1 MDNDIAIRVK
11 NLNKAYK
18 LYNHPKDRFKEAFH
32 PFRKVY
38 HHDFY
43 ALKNISFEIKKG
55 ETMGIIGKNGSG
67 KSTLLQITSNVLT
80 QSSGTVEVNGKI
92 SVLLELGASFNPEFT
107 GIENVYFNGSI
118 MGYSKKEIDERLDH
132 ILSFADIGEYI
143 TQPVKTYSSGTFLRL
158 AFSVAVM
165 IEPEILI
172 FDEAISVG
180 DIYFQAKCIDKMKKM
195 IEDKGVT
202 LLFVSHD
209 LMTVKIICKKALF
222 LNNGEMIDFGKSEKV
237 IDTYFSQKIES
248 EQKVITAEL
257 KKPSTSLE
265 NTKTNAKDNKH
276 EEFFEDNAI
285 FLKKASYQRTQN
297 GEANLV
303 NVQLLDE
310 NENIVF
316 FVNYEQQL
324 TLRMA
329 IEIHEEIDTLV
340 HEYQIRNQDGVQIIH
355 SDSVIENKNL
365 VNVKKG
371 DRYIIDW
378 HFNASLS
385 HGDYTISSGLFILI
399 SYEPPK
405 LEYCDRVPIATQFS
419 MQIRPGF
426 PMLGI
431 AHWDNKVE
439 IVNISKARRF

>member
-1 MDNDIAIRVK
+1 MDNDIIIRVK
-11 NLNKAYK
+11 DLNKAYK

-43 ALKNISFEIKKG
+43 ALRNISFEIKKG
-55 ETMGIIGKNGSG
+55 ETLGIIGKNGSG
-67 KSTLLQITSNVLT
+67 KSTLLQIISNVLT
-80 QSSGTVEVNGKI
+80 QSSGMVEVKGKI
-92 SVLLELGASFNPEFT
+92 SALLELGASFNPEFT
-107 GIENVYFNGSI
+107 GAENVYFNGSI
-118 MGYSKKEIDERLDH
+118 MGYSKEEIDEKLDY

-143 TQPVKTYSSGTFLRL
+143 TQPVKTYSSGMFLRL
-158 AFSVAVM
+158 AFSVAIM
-165 IEPEILI
+165 IDPEILI
-172 FDEAISVG
+172 VDEAFSVG

-195 IEDKGVT
+195 IEDKEVT

-209 LMTVKIICKKALF
+209 LMTVKSICKKAL
-222 LNNGEMIDFGKSEKV
+222 LLDNGEMIDYGNCEKV
-237 IDTYFSQKIES
+237 VEKYFSKKIES
-248 EQKVITAEL
+248 EQKVITTEL
-257 KKPSTSLE
+257 NKPFTSSE
-265 NTKTNAKDNKH
+265 NRKTNNKDNKYK
-276 EEFFEDNAI
+276 EFFENNAL
-285 FLKKASYQRTQN
+285 FLEKASYQRTQN
-297 GEANLV
+297 GKANLV

-340 HEYQIRNQDGVQIIH
+340 HAYQIRNQDGVEIIH
-355 SDSVIENKNL
+355 TDSIIENKNL
-365 VNVKKG
+365 INVKKG

-378 HFNASLS
+378 HFKASLS
-385 HGDYTISSGLFILI
+385 RRNYTITSGLFIPI

-405 LEYCDRVPIATQFS
+405 LEFCDMVRIAVQFT
-419 MQIRPGF
+419 MQIRQGF
-426 PMLGI
+426 PLLGI

-439 IVNISKARRF
+439 IVKYQ